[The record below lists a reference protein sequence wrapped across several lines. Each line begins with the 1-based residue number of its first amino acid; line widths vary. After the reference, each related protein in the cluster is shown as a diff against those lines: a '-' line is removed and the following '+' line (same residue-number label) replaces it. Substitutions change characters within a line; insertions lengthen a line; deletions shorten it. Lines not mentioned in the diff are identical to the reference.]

1 MSYSIETYDK
11 AQSILDRR
19 KERATLEAQ
28 DRADELCAKIP
39 ELNTINRKLAQI
51 GLNISKTFFASQNPK
66 EDIDRLRTESLALQ
80 EEKKNL
86 LKKNGYDENALAIKY
101 TCPACEDTGFIN
113 GRRCKCFI
121 NLLKDIEREKIEKIA
136 PLKECTFE
144 TFNTLY
150 YPEISEKNEES
161 PRKKVEKIK
170 SSCIKYATNFSK
182 NSKNLFFMGGTGL
195 GKTHLSLAIANVA
208 INKGYSVIYGTAQNI
223 LGDLQNENFGRLD
236 NLKYRENEILDV
248 DLLILDDLGTEFKS
262 AYTVSCLYNIIN
274 TRLSAKLPT
283 IISTNY
289 SIDEIEK
296 IYDQR
301 TTSRIIGGYSTLVLT
316 GNDIRYIKK

>member
-1 MSYSIETYDK
+1 M
-11 AQSILDRR
+11 
-19 KERATLEAQ
+19 
-28 DRADELCAKIP
+28 
-39 ELNTINRKLAQI
+39 
-51 GLNISKTFFASQNPK
+51 
-66 EDIDRLRTESLALQ
+66 RTESLALQ

-86 LKKNGYDENALAIKY
+86 LKKNGYGENALAIKY

-150 YPEISEKNEES
+150 YPEISEKAEES

-170 SSCIKYATNFSK
+170 SSCIKYATNFTK
-182 NSKNLFFMGGTGL
+182 ESKNLFFMGGTGL

>member
-51 GLNISKTFFASQNPK
+51 GLNISKTFFTSQNPK

-274 TRLSAKLPT
+274 TRIGAKLPT